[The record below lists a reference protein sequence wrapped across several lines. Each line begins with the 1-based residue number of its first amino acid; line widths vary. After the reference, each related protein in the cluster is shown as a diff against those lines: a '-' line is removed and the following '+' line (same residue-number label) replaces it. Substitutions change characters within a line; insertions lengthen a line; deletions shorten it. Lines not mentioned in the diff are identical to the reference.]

1 MRLRWPAVLALFL
14 SVAPG
19 VRAAAV
25 LQLEWNGSLDY
36 GALGFFEDAFS
47 ELDPAETRLVV
58 LRLSSAG
65 GRPWAVEQLVALIRE
80 SEIQTA
86 VWVAPAGTRL
96 AGPALAVGW
105 AADYLFGAPGAT
117 FGGDGTLSTKVGE
130 ELRDVDESHVDEVL
144 ALLPETIDGGW
155 AALLSA
161 GFIEF
166 GPGQLRTRGL
176 ADGTANNLTQLIELV
191 RHDTAQLLTIER
203 RETGLLWRGL
213 SHLARPTTAFLLYL
227 LAMLAFSFSAAHP
240 GGYFSLI
247 VGGLFLLVALVA
259 FAYLPTSALG
269 LILIPVG
276 VGLVTGDIFLRS
288 RGLVAFLGL
297 AATFFGG
304 LFLFY
309 PNCVA
314 VDTAILVPAVLVT
327 GVFYMFVFSGGLL
340 TYLTD
345 RHHQLSALLNRHGVA
360 LNRLSKH
367 RRGWVMLGEEL
378 WRARSPQPIPRGLA
392 VRVTDVQGATL
403 IVSPLR
409 GAE

>member
-1 MRLRWPAVLALFL
+1 MKLRWPTVLALLL
-14 SVAPG
+14 SAAPG
-19 VRAAAV
+19 VQAAAV
-25 LQLEWNGSLDY
+25 LQLEWDGSLDY

-58 LRLSSAG
+58 LRLSSED
-65 GRPWAVEQLVALIRE
+65 GRPWAVEQLVALIRG

-96 AGPALAVGW
+96 AGRALAAGW
-105 AADYLFGAPGAT
+105 AADYLFGAPGSV
-117 FGGDGTLSTKVGE
+117 FGNPDGLTAAPTA
-130 ELRDVDESHVDEVL
+130 ELRGIDDAAAEEIL
-144 ALLPETIDGGW
+144 ELLPANIDRGW
-155 AALLSA
+155 ASLLAAGYLHFTPQQLQARGLSA
-161 GFIEF
+161 G
-166 GPGQLRTRGL
+166 R
-176 ADGTANNLTQLIELV
+176 ADNLTHLIEQV
-191 RHDTAQLLTIER
+191 RENTAQLLTIER

-227 LAMLAFSFSAAHP
+227 LAMLAFSFSSAHP

-269 LILIPVG
+269 LVLIPVG
-276 VGLVTGDIFLRS
+276 VGLVTSDIFLRS

-309 PNCVA
+309 PDSVA

-345 RHHQLSALLNRHGVA
+345 RHHQLSALLSRHGVA
-360 LNRLSKH
+360 LSRLSKH
-367 RRGWVMLGEEL
+367 RRGWVMLGDEL

-409 GAE
+409 IAE